1 MSNTLTT
8 LFAIVILLTIGVIA
22 FFVYKQNQKLI
33 KEASDENDAQNETED
48 NDESNE
54 PETDSNSEDEE
65 EEEVIVPEHCKI
77 KEETIDVPN
86 KYFYNIH
93 QYISA
98 KGKYI
103 YCVVVSAVIKS
114 RNYRIIAP
122 FSFYPYLNSYTDKVK
137 IKIKSMFN
145 EELTGEEF
153 LKIGCGISNNLG
165 IRVKSLD
172 D

>member
-1 MSNTLTT
+1 MSNTLTA

-22 FFVYKQNQKLI
+22 IFVYKQNQKLI
-33 KEASDENDAQNETED
+33 KEASED
-48 NDESNE
+48 NDEPNE
-54 PETDSNSEDEE
+54 SETDSNSE
-65 EEEVIVPEHCKI
+65 EEEVIIPEHCKI
-77 KEETIDVPN
+77 KEEVIDVPN

-103 YCVVVSAVIKS
+103 YCVVVSAVIKGK
-114 RNYRIIAP
+114 NYRIIAP

-137 IKIKSMFN
+137 VKIKSMFN
-145 EELTGEEF
+145 EELTAEEF

>member
-1 MSNTLTT
+1 MSNTLTA

-22 FFVYKQNQKLI
+22 IFVYKQNQKLI
-33 KEASDENDAQNETED
+33 KEASDD

-54 PETDSNSEDEE
+54 SETDSNSE
-65 EEEVIVPEHCKI
+65 EEVIIPEHCKI

-98 KGKYI
+98 KGKHI
-103 YCVVVSAVIKS
+103 YCIVVSAVIKGK
-114 RNYRIIAP
+114 NYRIIAP

-137 IKIKSMFN
+137 TKIKSIFN
-145 EELTGEEF
+145 EELTVEEF
-153 LKIGCGISNNLG
+153 LKIGCGNNNNLG